1 MTYPIEMPNTRQ
13 EGLTN
18 FVKMAHNCIEEGDV
32 ENAKYMLIDLI
43 NDLESKSLP
52 YEVIDNR
59 SGNLPSSNYTTP
71 PTRPPGLA
79 RRAGIAF

>member
-52 YEVIDNR
+52 YEVIDK
-59 SGNLPSSNYTTP
+59 
-71 PTRPPGLA
+71 
-79 RRAGIAF
+79 